1 MRRDVQKLQSLYGAT
16 PALGLPGF
24 IEDSWLRCLDSYNIL
39 PDRPRRPAVLTPG
52 ELHEVTDHNEDLIRA
67 ATPEVERLFHRLSQ
81 GEYLVSLASAGGE
94 KLLFRCSPYLLGD
107 LAAAG
112 VTLGSIWT
120 EETEGTNGI
129 GTSLKIGRGLSIVGD
144 QHFHVGLKRLTC
156 TVAPILGAQGQIVGA
171 LNVTSLQP
179 EPAQAVRL
187 LRDITERAATRIEM
201 QLFRRRNQGRRLVTL
216 GRDGDYS
223 DSVATGLLALDDVGR
238 IVDLSRNAPTLLGPQ
253 RERIC
258 GTAVLSERALPE
270 GVTARWEPLALRSAP
285 VAGPRAVVPLTP
297 QNIPLDPRQT
307 ELLRQAVRLFSG
319 HQPILIQGAAG
330 VGKSTFAQA
339 LARAAQMGRQPVFLI
354 DGAADPD
361 QITARIRAINPG
373 EESALILDNLADLPA
388 AAQLAVLALLDAAPV
403 MTITV
408 SATALAE
415 LIATG
420 RLRADLAHRLSGT
433 QFTLPDLR
441 DAPALPQIIATLFN
455 RLAEANG
462 RAGLC
467 LTDRALA
474 ALASHHWPGNLHEL
488 NAALRHAV
496 LMAGDQVEIADLPD
510 SLRAQAAGH
519 DLAARSQ
526 REAARI
532 GAALQHH
539 GGNVAETARYLGLS
553 RATLYR
559 KIQISKIRQ
568 K

>member
-1 MRRDVQKLQSLYGAT
+1 MQTDVQKLQSLYGSDAA
-16 PALGLPGF
+16 PGLPGF
-24 IEDSWLRCLDSYNIL
+24 VEDSWLRCLDSYNIA
-39 PDRPRRPAVLTPG
+39 PDRPRRPAVLTYG
-52 ELHEVTDHNEDLIRA
+52 ELHDATDQNEDLIRA
-67 ATPEVERLFHRLSQ
+67 ATSEVERLFRRLAH
-81 GEYLVSLASAGGE
+81 GDHLVSLASAKGE
-94 KLLFRCSPYLLGD
+94 KLVFRCDPGLLGD

-129 GTSLKIGRGLSIVGD
+129 GTSLKVGRGLSIVGD
-144 QHFHVGLKRLTC
+144 QHFHVGLKGLTC

-171 LNVTSLQP
+171 LNVTSLRP
-179 EPAQAVRL
+179 EPQQAVRL

-216 GRDGDYS
+216 GQNGDYS
-223 DSVATGLLALDDVGR
+223 DSAATGLLALDDVGR
-238 IVDLSRNAPTLLGPQ
+238 IVDLSRNAPALLGPQ

-258 GTAVLSERALPE
+258 GAAVLSERALPE
-270 GVTARWEPLALRSAP
+270 GVTARWEPVARRGAP
-285 VAGPRAVVPLTP
+285 VAGLRAVVPLAA
-297 QNIPLDPRQT
+297 QNMPLDPRQT
-307 ELLRQAVRLFSG
+307 EVLRQAVRLFSG

-339 LARAAQMGRQPVFLI
+339 LARAGQTGRQPVFLI
-354 DGAADPD
+354 DGADDPD
-361 QITARIRAINPG
+361 QITARIRAINPA

-388 AAQLAVLALLDAAPV
+388 APQLALLALLDAAPV
-403 MTITV
+403 MTIAV
-408 SATALAE
+408 SATTLAE

-420 RLRADLAHRLSGT
+420 RLRADLAHRLSGSH
-433 QFTLPDLR
+433 FSLPDLR
-441 DAPALPQIIATLFN
+441 DAPALPQIIVTLFN

-467 LTDRALA
+467 LTDSALA
-474 ALASHHWPGNLHEL
+474 ALTSHHWPGNLHEL
-488 NAALRHAV
+488 NAALRHAI
-496 LMAGDQVEIADLPD
+496 LMAGDQVDLADLPD
-510 SLRAQAAGH
+510 GLRAQAAGH

-526 REAARI
+526 RQAARI

-539 GGNVAETARYLGLS
+539 GGNVAETARYLGMS